1 MTWQFDESV
10 AKRFQHEAITN
21 IPDYSRVIDLCYDI
35 VNNNFPKDAKIVD
48 VGSALG
54 YTLDRFIS
62 GGFTNVIGIESSDAM
77 INHSLHQDK
86 IIKSE
91 TFVGEYDVVLMNWT
105 LHFIKDKFKY
115 VENIYDNLNK
125 GGILILSD
133 KMNQSATVK
142 ELYYDF
148 KRKNGVSESYIR
160 DKEQQLKGYMFTEDI
175 FSYMANLRWVGFRS
189 EIVNASNGFVTFYC
203 EKK

>member
-62 GGFTNVIGIESSDAM
+62 GGFNNTFGIESSDAM
-77 INHSLHQDK
+77 ISHSLHRDK
-86 IIKSE
+86 VINSE
-91 TFVGEYDVVLMNWT
+91 TFVGNYDVVLMNWT
-105 LHFIKDKFKY
+105 LHFIKDKVKY
-115 VENIYDNLNK
+115 LETIYDNLNK
-125 GGILILSD
+125 GGIFILSD
-133 KMNQSATVK
+133 KTTQSGVVK

-148 KRKNGVSESYIR
+148 KRKNGVPDSYINE
-160 DKEQQLKGYMFTEDI
+160 KEQQLKGYMFTEDV
-175 FSYMANLRWVGFRS
+175 SYYIAKLRWIGFRT

-203 EKK
+203 EK